1 MLQRHSIEE
10 LHGDERAT
18 VLLVNVVDGADV
30 GMVQRRGGASFPP
43 QALQRMPVVSQI
55 VGKKL
60 EGDETAETCVLGLV
74 DHTHPAAAEFFEDA
88 VVQDVLFDHERM
100 SGPGLH
106 PCYGRGKCR
115 SINNRYDTS
124 RGTLR

>member
-74 DHTHPAAAEFFEDA
+74 DHTHPAAAE
-88 VVQDVLFDHERM
+88 LFDDSIVRGGLADHEM
-100 SGPGLH
+100 GTPVN
-106 PCYGRGKCR
+106 PVR
-115 SINNRYDTS
+115 SIVSTESNKPARSTNN
-124 RGTLR
+124 

>member
-30 GMVQRRGGASFPP
+30 GMVQRRGGASFAP

-60 EGDETAETCVLGLV
+60 EGDETAETCVLGL
-74 DHTHPAAAEFFEDA
+74 TPPPPPAAPELLDDA
-88 VVQDVLFDHERM
+88 VVRDGCASHEMDPVTPVR
-100 SGPGLH
+100 
-106 PCYGRGKCR
+106 
-115 SINNRYDTS
+115 
-124 RGTLR
+124 